1 MVSTFDALQAAV
13 NELNRNLEGTKRYC
27 ILREIK
33 KHPLLKGYNTYTT
46 AIYLVDKEDPS
57 YKKEIIIT
65 KSTVHELESPKPQE
79 DSNIMCLSIL
89 VNKLLKGGFSNGV
102 Q

>member
-1 MVSTFDALQAAV
+1 MVSTFDALQVAV
-13 NELNRNLEGTKRYC
+13 NELNKNMEGTRRYC

-33 KHPLLKGYNTYTT
+33 KHPLLRRYNTYTT
-46 AIYLVDKEDPS
+46 AIYLVDKDDPS

-65 KSTVHELESPKPQE
+65 KSTVHELESTKPQE

-89 VNKLLKGGFSNGV
+89 VSKLLNGDFINGA